1 MQKYI
6 IFLCIA
12 LALSLSSYDIP
23 NFDKYY
29 KPYEFSDMDMFQ
41 SSSKWSWHRYKQSE
55 HFFVFWEAAFG
66 NDPNSNSVPSNLR
79 VDIDDLLA
87 KAEQFYQTNIVSTQ
101 FCTVGQGRSYLDIYK
116 MEIYLLYQTEW
127 LATGS
132 GYDNVI
138 GALWVNP
145 STCQP
150 VGSTIG
156 HEIGHSFQYQV
167 YCDQILTMKQENM
180 TSKVDL
186 DMDMMVQKEVMAS
199 GNKQLNGN
207 LSKIILMNFSQ
218 IGFLNG
224 LTIIIV
230 ILSMNI

>member
-6 IFLCIA
+6 LFLCIA
-12 LALSLSSYDIP
+12 FVLSLSSYDIP

-167 YCDQILTMKQENM
+167 YCDQFILGKQENGI
-180 TSKVDL
+180 SKVHL
-186 DMDMMVQKEVMAS
+186 DMDMMAQMEVMAS
-199 GNKQLNGN
+199 GNKLHNGN
-207 LSKIILMNFSQ
+207 LSKIILVNFLKNGSM
-218 IGFLNG
+218 NG